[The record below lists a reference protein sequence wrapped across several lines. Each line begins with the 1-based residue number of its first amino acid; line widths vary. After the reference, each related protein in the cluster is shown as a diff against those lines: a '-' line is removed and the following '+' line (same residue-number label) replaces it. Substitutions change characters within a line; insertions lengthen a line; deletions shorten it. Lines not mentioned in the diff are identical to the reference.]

1 MKHIFLFL
9 VFLLTN
15 LILLAQ
21 NTNNEATEIKQ
32 QMSAIRKSTNWSDAA
47 AAKEAN
53 AKIEALSAKLTQ
65 ALRKSSQAQL
75 QNQQGSNETPS
86 DANVKNEMQ
95 QKMDNY
101 NSKLMNQ
108 MMKIVR
114 EGDEGHMDLAE
125 PLREEIVEEY
135 QNEDTKKPIPLVT
148 DELEILVI
156 DMSVKGIQALID
168 NMALFKSV
176 KTLVITSSES
186 PLPVDVKSIL
196 KNALSYPLNELYIV
210 NFGPYLKTIPTEI
223 SQFAELGT
231 LGIFNNSLS
240 TIPTEVKNLHALTKL
255 YLDNNPLTT
264 TFPVINAL
272 TNIEEL
278 GLVNTKV
285 SESEIKQ
292 IKNMYN
298 SCKVLAK

>member
-1 MKHIFLFL
+1 
-9 VFLLTN
+9 
-15 LILLAQ
+15 
-21 NTNNEATEIKQ
+21 
-32 QMSAIRKSTNWSDAA
+32 MSAIRKSTNWGDPA

-65 ALRKSSQAQL
+65 ALRKSSQAQQ

-86 DANVKNEMQ
+86 DAKLKNEMQ
-95 QKMDNY
+95 QKMDDY
-101 NSKLMNQ
+101 SSKLMNQ

-114 EGDEGHMDLAE
+114 EGDEGKMDLAK
-125 PLREEIVEEY
+125 PLRDEIVEEY
-135 QNEDTKKPIPLVT
+135 RNEDTQKPIPLVT
-148 DELEILVI
+148 DDLEFLVI
-156 DMSVKGIQALID
+156 DISVKGVQALID
-168 NMALFKSV
+168 NMTLFKSI

-196 KNALSYPLNELYIV
+196 KNALSYPLNALFIV
-210 NFGPYLKTIPTEI
+210 NFGPYLKTIPAEI
-223 SQFAELGT
+223 SQFTELST

-255 YLDNNPLTT
+255 YLDKNPLTT
-264 TFPVINAL
+264 TFPVINTL
-272 TNIEEL
+272 TKLEEL

-292 IKNMYN
+292 IKSMFN
-298 SCKVLAK
+298 SCKVLTK